1 MCLTRISADLLYV
14 EVLLHGLRFQKNQN
28 LLIGKQAGGPKV
40 SCLTDNNEQWMWNV
54 RSVYIPERFV
64 TQLIRT
70 SQGHRCSN
78 TGSHWWI
85 CPVWGQSQPCRGENS
100 KQTVFFFPFLKSH
113 HMIPSL
119 RYQISCCYEEQDR
132 ILFRSG
138 KITNMANSGSWK
150 ESGDGDLTLLTVV
163 QLIWMFMPH
172 YLLSKKEK

>member
-1 MCLTRISADLLYV
+1 MNNGCGMSAPCT
-14 EVLLHGLRFQKNQN
+14 FQKGSLPSSSEQAKDTAAAT
-28 LLIGKQAGGPKV
+28 LGVTDEYVHCGGSPSHAEGK
-40 SCLTDNNEQWMWNV
+40 
-54 RSVYIPERFV
+54 IPNRPFSFS
-64 TQLIRT
+64 L
-70 SQGHRCSN
+70 
-78 TGSHWWI
+78 
-85 CPVWGQSQPCRGENS
+85 
-100 KQTVFFFPFLKSH
+100 FLKSH